1 MPRRVHKPVLLC
13 PRSSRLLGVTAL
25 LITSL
30 FVTLLSERVTTSQ
43 AQQSGAP
50 GESNP
55 TKLKTTSSSTRSRK
69 KETTPRGRIAS
80 AATKPVPATP
90 ARPNLANERTL
101 YVVGYAHLDTEWRWE
116 YPQTIGE
123 YLPKTL
129 RNNFA
134 LFEKYPHYI
143 FNFTGANRY
152 RLMKEYNPA
161 DFERLKQYVA
171 AGRWYPAGSSME
183 EGDVNSPNA
192 ESVIR
197 QILYGNNWFRKEFGM
212 ASAEYMLPDCF
223 GFPASL
229 PSLLAHA
236 GIKGFST
243 QKLSSAWQP
252 APHVGGPDSPQQT
265 PVGIPFNVGIWEG
278 PDGKTVI
285 AALNPLSY
293 GSQVTYDISKSPQPP
308 PPADPNLTPQQNQ
321 RARARE
327 DWVRRIDI
335 NGNLTGVFADYH
347 YVGTGDVGGSPN
359 ESSVR
364 LMEAI
369 TTKGKAVLPQSG
381 PASGQQT
388 SGQQSPGQ
396 QAAQT
401 QPAPLIQVGD
411 GPINVVWSK
420 ADQMFL
426 DILRCCKTDALPRY
440 KGDLELINHSAGSLT
455 SQAYQKRWNRKNE
468 LLADAAEKASVAA
481 QWLGSRAYPR
491 ERLNNAWTLVMGGQ
505 FHDLLPGTSTPKAFQ
520 FAWNDQ
526 VLAMNQFAS
535 VLTSATEGVASGL
548 DTRAK
553 GTPIVVYNPL
563 NVQREDVVEASV
575 NFPNGMPQAV
585 RVFAPDGREVPAQL
599 SNGKVLFA
607 AKVPSVGY
615 AVYDV
620 VGDVVG
626 DVGGTNAPSS
636 SRDLKV
642 TESSLENARYR
653 IQIDKNGDVSSIFD
667 KRTNRELL
675 DAPIRLA
682 VSTDNPRQWPAWNM
696 DFEDEQ
702 RPPRSFVGGPA
713 KIRIVENGPVR
724 VGVEVTRESEDSKF
738 VQTVSLS
745 AGDGGNR
752 VEFGNVIDWKAKE
765 ANLKATFPLTA
776 TNKMATYNWDVG
788 TIQRPNAAERQ
799 FEVASHQWIDLTDQ
813 SGSHG
818 VTVLTDCKNG
828 SDKPDDRTLRLT
840 LVRTPGTRGGYVDQG
855 TQDWGR
861 HEFKYG
867 LAGHGG
873 DWRREETDWQ
883 AYRLNQP
890 LIAFESSKH
899 EGAAGKAFSLMKV
912 SNSRVRALALKKAED
927 SDEVIVRL
935 VEIDGKPASNVR
947 VSFGGSILG
956 AREVD
961 GQERP
966 IGVATVAKG
975 ELVTSFTPYQI
986 HSFAVKLAAPST
998 KPANPHSQA
1007 VALNYDLSVASRDGR
1022 PGDGSFDAFPN
1033 NQNASQG
1040 KALPSEMLPREIVY
1054 AGIRFSLAPTG
1065 IAKPNALVS
1074 SGQTI
1079 TLPAGKYNRVYLLAA
1094 AIGDQKA
1101 TFSVGDKPVELTI
1114 QDWSGFIGQWDDR
1127 KWIQKEVQIPGRT
1140 PPPGTPPDI
1149 AAQMQR
1155 TRTRVDAYAEMS
1167 GITPGFI
1174 KRAPV
1179 AWFASHRHAAD
1190 GANEPYAYSYLFA
1203 YSIDLPAG
1211 VKTLTLPNNERIRI
1225 LAVTV
1230 ANEVSEVRPAQP
1242 LYDTLER

>member
-1 MPRRVHKPVLLC
+1 MPVRIHKLVLLRR
-13 PRSSRLLGVTAL
+13 RSSRWLGVTAC
-25 LITSL
+25 LIASL
-30 FVTLLSERVTTSQ
+30 FVTLLAERVTTSQ
-43 AQQSGAP
+43 SHQSGAP
-50 GESNP
+50 GGPNP
-55 TKLKTTSSSTRSRK
+55 TKVKTTRSSTRK
-69 KETTPRGRIAS
+69 KEPTSPDRANASTKRG
-80 AATKPVPATP
+80 PAG
-90 ARPNLANERTL
+90 PNLANQRTL

-161 DFERLKQYVA
+161 DFARLKQYVA
-171 AGRWYPAGSSME
+171 SGRWYPAGSSME

-192 ESVIR
+192 ESIIR
-197 QILYGNNWFRKEFGM
+197 QVLYGNNWFRKEFGM
-212 ASAEYMLPDCF
+212 ASEEYMLPDCF

-243 QKLSSAWQP
+243 QKLSSGWQP
-252 APHVGGPDSPQQT
+252 APHVGGPDSPEQT
-265 PVGIPFNVGIWEG
+265 PAGIPFNVGIWEG
-278 PDGKTVI
+278 PDGRTVI

-293 GSQVTYDISKSPQPP
+293 GSQVTYDISKSPQPA
-308 PPADPNLTPQQNQ
+308 PPADPNLTPQPNQ
-321 RARARE
+321 RARAQE
-327 DWVRRIDI
+327 DWVKRIDI
-335 NGNLTGVFADYH
+335 NGKLTGVFADYH

-359 ESSVR
+359 ESSVS

-381 PASGQQT
+381 PVPGRQSSGEQT
-388 SGQQSPGQ
+388 ARPG
-396 QAAQT
+396 
-401 QPAPLIQVGD
+401 PLVQVGD
-411 GPINVVWSK
+411 GPIKVVWSK

-481 QWLGSRAYPR
+481 EWLGSRSYPR
-491 ERLNNAWTLVMGGQ
+491 ERLNSAWTLVMGGQ
-505 FHDLLPGTSTPKAFQ
+505 FHDLLPGTATPKAFE

-526 VLAMNQFAS
+526 VLAMNQFAG
-535 VLTSATEGVASGL
+535 VLTSATEAVASGL
-548 DTRAK
+548 DTRAR

-563 NVQREDVVEASV
+563 NVPREDVVEAGL
-575 NFPNGMPQAV
+575 NFPNGPPQTV

-599 SNGKVLFA
+599 SNGKVLFTA
-607 AKVPSVGY
+607 SVPSVGY

-620 VGDVVG
+620 VGSD
-626 DVGGTNAPSS
+626 ASS
-636 SRDLKV
+636 SSAADLRV

-653 IQIDKNGDVSSIFD
+653 IQLDKNGDVSNIFD

-702 RPPRSFVGGPA
+702 RPPRSFVDGPA
-713 KIRIVENGPVR
+713 TIRIVENGPAR
-724 VGVEVTRESEDSKF
+724 VALEVARENEDSKF
-738 VQTVSLS
+738 VQTISLS

-776 TNKMATYNWDVG
+776 SNKMATYNWDVG

-840 LVRTPGTRGGYVDQG
+840 LMRTPGTRGGYIDQG

-867 LAGHGG
+867 LAAHGG

-899 EGAAGKAFSLMKV
+899 EGSLGKEFSLLKV
-912 SNSRVRALALKKAED
+912 SSSRVRVLALKKAEE

-935 VEIDGKPASNVR
+935 VEIDGKPTSNVR
-947 VSFGGSILG
+947 VSFGGSVIS

-975 ELVTSFTPYQI
+975 ELITSFTPNQI
-986 HSFAVKLAAPST
+986 HSFAVKLAPPST
-998 KPANPHSQA
+998 KPATVQSQA

-1040 KALPSEMLPREIVY
+1040 KALPAEMLPREIVY
-1054 AGIRFSLAPTG
+1054 AGIRFSLAPG
-1065 IAKPNALVS
+1065 GKPNALVS

-1079 TLPAGKYNRVYLLAA
+1079 ALPAGKYNRAYLLAA
-1094 AIGDQKA
+1094 ATGDQRA
-1101 TFSVGDKPVELTI
+1101 TFSVGGKTVELMI

-1127 KWIQKEVQIPGRT
+1127 KWIPKEVQIPGRT
-1140 PPPGTPPDI
+1140 APPGTPPDI

-1155 TRTRVDAYAEMS
+1155 TRTRIDAYGEMA

-1179 AWFASHRHAAD
+1179 AWFASHRHGAD

-1203 YSIDLPAG
+1203 YTIDLPAG
-1211 VKTLTLPNNERIRI
+1211 AKTLTLPNNERIRI

-1230 ANEVSEVRPAQP
+1230 ANQVGEVRPAQP

>member
-1 MPRRVHKPVLLC
+1 MLRRQNA
-13 PRSSRLLGVTAL
+13 RFLGVTSFL
-25 LITSL
+25 LASL
-30 FVTLLSERVTTSQ
+30 FVTLLAERVTTSQ
-43 AQQSGAP
+43 SQQSGAP
-50 GESNP
+50 VGSNA
-55 TKLKTTSSSTRSRK
+55 TKVKTTHSSTRKNVS
-69 KETTPRGRIAS
+69 TLPGRPN
-80 AATKPVPATP
+80 AATKRGPS
-90 ARPNLANERTL
+90 RPNLANERTL

-161 DFERLKQYVA
+161 DFARLKQYVA
-171 AGRWYPAGSSME
+171 SGRWYPAGSSME

-192 ESVIR
+192 ESIIR

-212 ASAEYMLPDCF
+212 ASEEYMLPDCF

-243 QKLSSAWQP
+243 QKLSSGWQP
-252 APHVGGPDSPQQT
+252 APHVGGPDSPEQT

-278 PDGKTVI
+278 PDGRTVI
-285 AALNPLSY
+285 AALNPLGY
-293 GSQVTYDISKSPQPP
+293 GSQVTYDLSKSPQPP
-308 PPADPNLTPQQNQ
+308 PPPDPNLTPQQNQ
-321 RARARE
+321 QRTRVQE
-327 DWVRRIDI
+327 DWVKRIDI

-359 ESSVR
+359 ESSVS

-381 PASGQQT
+381 PAPGQQSSGQQT
-388 SGQQSPGQ
+388 ARPG
-396 QAAQT
+396 
-401 QPAPLIQVGD
+401 PLVQVGD

-420 ADQMFL
+420 ADQMFV

-468 LLADAAEKASVAA
+468 LLADAAEKASLAA
-481 QWLGSRAYPR
+481 EWLGSRAYPR
-491 ERLNNAWTLVMGGQ
+491 ERLNSAWTLVMGGQ
-505 FHDLLPGTSTPKAFQ
+505 FHDLLPGTATPKAFE

-526 VLAMNQFAS
+526 VLAMNQFAG
-535 VLTSATEGVASGL
+535 VLTSATEAVASRL
-548 DTRAK
+548 YTLVR

-563 NVQREDVVEASV
+563 NVQREDVVEALV
-575 NFPNGMPQAV
+575 NFPNGAPQAI

-607 AKVPSVGY
+607 ASVPSVGY

-620 VGDVVG
+620 VESD
-626 DVGGTNAPSS
+626 ASS
-636 SRDLKV
+636 SSSSSSDLTV

-653 IQIDKNGDVSSIFD
+653 IQLDKNGDVSNIFD

-713 KIRIVENGPVR
+713 KIRIVEHGPVR
-724 VGVEVTRESEDSKF
+724 VALEVAREGEDSKF

-745 AGDGGNR
+745 TGDGGNR
-752 VEFGNVIDWKAKE
+752 VEFGNVIDWKARE

-840 LVRTPGTRGGYVDQG
+840 LMRTPGTRGSYVDQG

-899 EGAAGKAFSLMKV
+899 EGTVGKEFSLLKI
-912 SNSRVRALALKKAED
+912 SSSRVRVLALKKAED

-947 VSFGGSILG
+947 VSFGGSVTSV
-956 AREVD
+956 REVD

-966 IGVATVAKG
+966 VGVATVAKG
-975 ELVTSFTPYQI
+975 RLLTSFTPNQI
-986 HSFAVKLAAPST
+986 HSFAVKLAPPSF
-998 KPANPHSQA
+998 KPATIQSQA

-1040 KALPSEMLPREIVY
+1040 KALPAEMLPREIVY
-1054 AGIRFSLAPTG
+1054 AGIRFSLAPAG
-1065 IAKPNALVS
+1065 KPNALVS

-1079 TLPAGKYNRVYLLAA
+1079 ALPAGKYNRVYLLAA
-1094 AIGDQKA
+1094 ATGDQKA
-1101 TFSVGDKPVELTI
+1101 TFTAGDKPVELMI

-1127 KWIQKEVQIPGRT
+1127 KWMTKEVQIPGRT
-1140 PPPGTPPDI
+1140 APPGTPPDI

-1155 TRTRVDAYAEMS
+1155 TRTRVDAYGEMT

-1179 AWFASHRHAAD
+1179 AWFASHRHGAD

-1203 YSIDLPAG
+1203 YTIDLPAG
-1211 VKTLTLPNNERIRI
+1211 AKTLTLPNNERIRI

-1230 ANEVSEVRPAQP
+1230 ANEAGEVRPAQA

>member
-1 MPRRVHKPVLLC
+1 MTEGAKKLVFPRR
-13 PRSSRLLGVTAL
+13 RNSRWWSVIACLVA
-25 LITSL
+25 SL
-30 FVTLLSERVTTSQ
+30 FVTLLAESVTTSQ
-43 AQQSGAP
+43 SQPGGAP
-50 GESNP
+50 GGP
-55 TKLKTTSSSTRSRK
+55 GATKVKSTRSTRRK
-69 KETTPRGRIAS
+69 EP
-80 AATKPVPATP
+80 TP
-90 ARPNLANERTL
+90 AQANATTKHGLSRPNLANDRTL

-123 YLPKTL
+123 FLPKTL

-161 DFERLKQYVA
+161 DFARLKQYVA
-171 AGRWYPAGSSME
+171 SGRWYPAGSSME

-192 ESVIR
+192 ESIIR

-212 ASAEYMLPDCF
+212 ASEEYMLPDCF

-243 QKLSSAWQP
+243 QKLSSGWQP
-252 APHVGGPDSPQQT
+252 APHVGGPDSPEQT

-278 PDGKTVI
+278 PDGRTVI
-285 AALNPLSY
+285 AALNPLGY
-293 GSQVTYDISKSPQPP
+293 GSQVTYDLSKSPQPP
-308 PPADPNLTPQQNQ
+308 PPPDPNLTTQQNQ
-321 RARARE
+321 QRIAAQE
-327 DWVRRIDI
+327 DWVKRINI
-335 NGNLTGVFADYH
+335 NGKLTGVFADYH

-369 TTKGKAVLPQSG
+369 TTRDKTVLPQSG
-381 PASGQQT
+381 PVTRQQSSGQEPT
-388 SGQQSPGQ
+388 RP
-396 QAAQT
+396 
-401 QPAPLIQVGD
+401 PLVQVGD
-411 GPINVVWSK
+411 GPIKVVWSK

-440 KGDLELINHSAGSLT
+440 QGDLELINHSAGSLT
-455 SQAYQKRWNRKNE
+455 SEAYQKRWNRKNE
-468 LLADAAEKASVAA
+468 LLADAAEKASLAA
-481 QWLGSRAYPR
+481 EWFGGRAYPR
-491 ERLNNAWTLVMGGQ
+491 QRLNSAWTLVMGGQ
-505 FHDLLPGTSTPKAFQ
+505 FHDLLPGTATPKAFE

-526 VLAMNQFAS
+526 VLAMNQFAG
-535 VLTSATEGVASGL
+535 VLTSATEAVASKL
-548 DTRAK
+548 YTLTR
-553 GTPIVVYNPL
+553 GMPIVVYNPL
-563 NVQREDVVEASV
+563 NVEREDVVEAVV
-575 NFPNGMPQAV
+575 NFPNGAPKAV

-607 AKVPSVGY
+607 ASVPSVGY

-620 VGDVVG
+620 VEAD
-626 DVGGTNAPSS
+626 ASS
-636 SRDLKV
+636 PASDLAV

-653 IQIDKNGDVSSIFD
+653 IRLDNNGDVSKIFD

-724 VGVEVTRESEDSKF
+724 VALEISREGEDSKF

-745 AGDGGNR
+745 TGDGGNR

-765 ANLKATFPLTA
+765 ANLKATFPLSA
-776 TNKMATYNWDVG
+776 MNKLATYNWDVG
-788 TIQRPNAAERQ
+788 TIQRPTATERQ

-818 VTVLTDCKNG
+818 VSVLTDCKNG
-828 SDKPDDRTLRLT
+828 SDKPDDHTLRLT
-840 LVRTPGTRGGYVDQG
+840 LMRTPGTRGGYVDQG

-899 EGAAGKAFSLMKV
+899 DGTVGKEVSLLKI
-912 SNSRVRALALKKAED
+912 SSRRVRVLAFKKAEN
-927 SDEVIVRL
+927 SDEVILRL
-935 VEIDGKPASNVR
+935 VEMDGKPASNVR
-947 VSFGGSILG
+947 ISFGGSVTSV
-956 AREVD
+956 REVD

-966 IGVATVAKG
+966 IGVATVEKG
-975 ELVTSFTPYQI
+975 RLVTSFTPNQI
-986 HSFAVKLAAPST
+986 HSFAVKLTAPST
-998 KPANPHSQA
+998 KTAIVQSQA

-1040 KALPSEMLPREIVY
+1040 KALPAEMLPREIVY
-1054 AGIRFSLAPTG
+1054 AGIRFSLARAG
-1065 IAKPNALVS
+1065 KPNAVVS

-1079 TLPAGKYNRVYLLAA
+1079 ALPAGKYNRVYLLAA
-1094 AIGDQKA
+1094 ATGDQRA
-1101 TFSVGDKPVELTI
+1101 TFSVGNKPVELMI

-1127 KWIQKEVQIPGRT
+1127 KWSAKEVQIPGRT

-1155 TRTRVDAYAEMS
+1155 TRTRVDAYGEMT

-1179 AWFASHRHAAD
+1179 AWFASHRHGAD

-1203 YSIDLPAG
+1203 YTLDLPVGA
-1211 VKTLTLPNNERIRI
+1211 KTLTLPNNERIRI
-1225 LAVTV
+1225 LAITV
-1230 ANEVSEVRPAQP
+1230 ANEPGEVRPAQP

>member
-1 MPRRVHKPVLLC
+1 MPKRTDKQVA
-13 PRSSRLLGVTAL
+13 PRLTSRLLHLTTL
-25 LITSL
+25 LL
-30 FVTLLSERVTTSQ
+30 AFLLVTLSAERVTISQ
-43 AQQSGAP
+43 SPKVRPSAEAKAP
-50 GESNP
+50 
-55 TKLKTTSSSTRSRK
+55 TVRKSSSAALLQKGNS
-69 KETTPRGRIAS
+69 AS
-80 AATKPVPATP
+80 KPG
-90 ARPNLANERTL
+90 ARPNLAKDRTL

-116 YPQTIGE
+116 YPQTIAE
-123 YLPKTL
+123 YLPKTM

-161 DFERLKQYVA
+161 DFARLKQYVA
-171 AGRWYPAGSSME
+171 SGRWYPAGSSME

-192 ESVIR
+192 ESIIR
-197 QILYGNNWFRKEFGM
+197 QILYGNNWFRKEFGI
-212 ASAEYMLPDCF
+212 ASEEFMLPDCF

-243 QKLSSAWQP
+243 QKLSSGWQP
-252 APHVGGPDSPQQT
+252 APHVGGPDSPEQT

-278 PDGKTVI
+278 PDGRTVI

-308 PPADPNLTPQQNQ
+308 PPADSKLTPQQNQ
-321 RARARE
+321 QRTRAQE
-327 DWVRRIDI
+327 DWVKRIDV
-335 NGNLTGVFADYH
+335 NGKLTGVFADYH

-359 ESSVR
+359 ESSVS

-369 TTKGKAVLPQSG
+369 TTKGKTALPPSG
-381 PASGQQT
+381 PVSAGQQT
-388 SGQQSPGQ
+388 
-396 QAAQT
+396 AA
-401 QPAPLIQVGD
+401 APLVQVGD
-411 GPINVVWSK
+411 GPINVVWST

-426 DILRCCKTDALPRY
+426 DILRCCKTDLLPRY

-468 LLADAAEKASVAA
+468 MLADAAEKASVAA
-481 QWLGSRAYPR
+481 EWLGGRAYPR
-491 ERLNNAWTLVMGGQ
+491 DRLNNAWTLVMGGQ
-505 FHDLLPGTSTPKAFQ
+505 FHDLLPGTATPKAFE

-526 VLAMNQFAS
+526 VLAMNQFAG
-535 VLTSATEGVASGL
+535 VLTSATEAVAAGF
-548 DTRAK
+548 DTRTK
-553 GTPIVVYNPL
+553 GTPVIVYNPL
-563 NVQREDVVEASV
+563 NVQREDVVEAQVS
-575 NFPNGMPQAV
+575 FPNGPPA
-585 RVFAPDGREVPAQL
+585 RVQVLGPDGSEVPAQL
-599 SNGKVLFA
+599 SNGKVLFPA
-607 AKVPSVGY
+607 RVPSVGY

-620 VGDVVG
+620 IEK
-626 DVGGTNAPSS
+626 AESWPSML
-636 SRDLKV
+636 SRLSV
-642 TESSLENARYR
+642 TESSLENGRYR
-653 IQIDKNGDVSSIFD
+653 IQLDKAGDVFSIFD

-675 DAPIRLA
+675 NGPIRLA
-682 VSTDNPRQWPAWNM
+682 ISTDNPRQWPAWNM

-702 RPPRSFVGGPA
+702 RPPRNFVGGA
-713 KIRIVENGPVR
+713 ATIRIVERGPVR
-724 VGVEVTRESEDSKF
+724 VSIEVTRESEDSKF

-745 AGDGGNR
+745 TGDSGNR
-752 VEFGNVIDWKAKE
+752 VEFGNVIDWKTKE

-776 TNKMATYNWDVG
+776 TNNLATYNWDVG

-861 HEFKYG
+861 HDIRYG
-867 LAGHGG
+867 LVGHGG

-883 AYRLNQP
+883 AYRFNQP
-890 LIAFESSKH
+890 LIAFESSQH
-899 EGAAGKAFSLMKV
+899 EGKLGKKFSLMKV

-935 VEIDGKPASNVR
+935 VEMDGKPATDVR
-947 VSFGGSILG
+947 VSFGGSVTS

-966 IGVATVAKG
+966 IGAATVANG
-975 ELVTSFTPYQI
+975 ELIASFTPYQI
-986 HSFAVKLAAPST
+986 HSFAIKLAAPSA
-998 KPANPHSQA
+998 KLA
-1007 VALNYDLSVASRDGR
+1007 VLQTQPVLLNYDLSVASKDGR
-1022 PGDGSFDAFPN
+1022 PGDGSFDWMPN

-1040 KALPSEMLPREIVY
+1040 KALPAEMLPREIVY
-1054 AGIRFSLAPTG
+1054 GGIRFVLAPIG
-1065 IAKPNALVS
+1065 KMNAVVS

-1079 TLPAGKYNRVYLLAA
+1079 ALPAGKFNRVYLLAA
-1094 AIGDQKA
+1094 AIGDQRA
-1101 TFSVGDKPVELTI
+1101 TFTVGDKSADLTI
-1114 QDWSGFIGQWDDR
+1114 QDWTGFIGQWDAR
-1127 KWIQKEVQIPGRT
+1127 RWIVKETQIPGRT
-1140 PPPGTPPDI
+1140 PPPGTPPDL

-1155 TRTRVDAYAEMS
+1155 TRTRVDAYGEMA

-1203 YSIDLPAG
+1203 YTIDLPAG
-1211 VKTLTLPNNERIRI
+1211 AKTLTLPNNERIRI
-1225 LAVTV
+1225 LAMTV
-1230 ANEVSEVRPAQP
+1230 ANDVGEVRPAQA